1 MTPPTS
7 NPSKEKTMTFN
18 LKSASLMAF
27 LALPG
32 AAIAQDA
39 TMSFFITSQN
49 PGNGANLGGIAG
61 ADAHCSALAEAAGVT
76 GKSWAAYLSTS
87 TQNARDRIGTGPWVN
102 AKGVV
107 VATDVDN
114 LHSAQNNLSKDTAL
128 NEKGEIVNGRGD
140 DPNRHDI
147 LTGSDANG
155 VLSGGT
161 CEDWTSAAEDGSTMV
176 GHFDR
181 QGGGAD
187 PTSWN
192 AAHATEGCHLA
203 GLQSTGGD
211 GLLYCFATQ

>member
-1 MTPPTS
+1 MIT
-7 NPSKEKTMTFN
+7 NIKT
-18 LKSASLMAF
+18 ACV
-27 LALPG
+27 LAL
-32 AAIAQDA
+32 AALPFVAHAQEA

-49 PGNGANLGGIAG
+49 PGEGANLGGLAG
-61 ADAHCSALAEAAGVT
+61 ADAHCAALAEAAGVT
-76 GKSWAAYLSTS
+76 GKTWAAYLSTS

-102 AKGVV
+102 ANGVV

-114 LHSAQNNLSKDTAL
+114 LHSADNNLSKETAQ
-128 NEKGEIVNGRGD
+128 NEAGEIVNGRGD

-147 LTGSDANG
+147 LTGSDATG

-161 CEDWTSAAEDGSTMV
+161 CEDWTSAATDGSAMV

-181 QGGGAD
+181 TGGGAD

-192 AAHATEGCHLA
+192 AAHPSKGCDLA

-211 GLLYCFATQ
+211 GLFYCFATQ